1 MPRVTSGSA
10 PNSGETTA
18 MCEVVRIGLRLAL
31 GNEKQRRAWELIQAI
46 PKGKRTER
54 ICEMLISCKEQEALE
69 ETIYRAVKRALC
81 EEGRYGKDEKGRQEE
96 IGENVLDFLSSL

>member
-1 MPRVTSGSA
+1 MPRATSGSA
-10 PNSGETTA
+10 PNSGDIAA
-18 MCEVVRIGLRLAL
+18 MCEVMRIGLRLAL

-54 ICEMLISCKEQEALE
+54 ICEMLIGCKEQEALE

-81 EEGRYGKDEKGRQEE
+81 EEGIYRKEEKKRQEE
-96 IGENVLDFLSSL
+96 IGKNVLDFLSTL

>member
-1 MPRVTSGSA
+1 MPKGMSGFA

-18 MCEVVRIGLRLAL
+18 MCEVKRIGLRLAL

-46 PKGKRTER
+46 PKGKRTEH

-81 EEGRYGKDEKGRQEE
+81 EEGIYRKEKKERQEE
-96 IGENVLDFLSSL
+96 IGENMLDFLASL